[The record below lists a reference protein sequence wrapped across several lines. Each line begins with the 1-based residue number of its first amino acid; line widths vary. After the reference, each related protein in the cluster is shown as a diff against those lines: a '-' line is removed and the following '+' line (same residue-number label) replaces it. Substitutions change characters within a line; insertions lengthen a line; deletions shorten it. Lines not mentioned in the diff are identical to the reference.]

1 MTTVEPSTSNMTSG
15 TFQRRTILLTRIVI
29 ILALWAASGWV
40 VYANYRTD
48 ACPPEVKEREALVA
62 AMWSP
67 IVMADAVSQMT
78 KTSFLKPVTGL
89 GYLLAGAAS
98 AFMLLRAPTLNRLR
112 LATTVLSSLCAF
124 GAWCVI
130 YMSAHPVG

>member
-67 IVMADAVSQMT
+67 IVMTDAVSQMT
-78 KTSFLKPVTGL
+78 KTFFLNPVTGL

-98 AFMLLRAPTLNRLR
+98 AFMLLRARTLNRLR